1 MEKIPNNGC
10 SVFFVDTY
18 FRVLWY
24 SRTEQPMYF
33 LKTWLKY
40 LYSPMPHSQ
49 PIWEM
54 GSFPFRMSSRAF

>member
-1 MEKIPNNGC
+1 MEKIPNSGC
-10 SVFFVDTY
+10 SVFFIDTY
-18 FRVLWY
+18 FKVLWY

-40 LYSPMPHSQ
+40 LYSPMTHSQ